1 MRYET
6 ERTGRRGHPDSTTD
20 ALARGLGVFSIALGL
35 MEVVAPR
42 ALARFLGMEGSET
55 LIRGYGLREIATG
68 VGILASNDPTP
79 WIWGRVAGDALDIA
93 TLVTGYEGDNPKK
106 DNVTLALAAVAG
118 VTALDVYCG
127 QALSARIAGAAAAD
141 ARLQRPQRP
150 AALAASNAR
159 RRRRDFEPPRD
170 FRTPGGAAALDERA
184 PGRRRGTRSAGLS
197 KPFRR
202 STPRSRRPA
211 PGRRRRSGS

>member
-35 MEVVAPR
+35 MEVAAPR
-42 ALARFLGMEGSET
+42 ALARWLGMEGSET
-55 LIRGYGLREIATG
+55 LIRAYGAREIATG

-93 TLVTGYEGDNPKK
+93 TLATGFEGDNPKK
-106 DNVTLALAAVAG
+106 DNVAIALAAVAG

-127 QALSARIAGAAAAD
+127 QVLSSESTEPLPPLRDYSDRAGFPRPAQAMRGAA
-141 ARLQRPQRP
+141 
-150 AALAASNAR
+150 S
-159 RRRRDFEPPRD
+159 DFEVPRD
-170 FRTPGGAAALDERA
+170 FRQPEALR
-184 PGRRRGTRSAGLS
+184 PWTSSRNRSDGAGLD
-197 KPFRR
+197 
-202 STPRSRRPA
+202 RPV
-211 PGRRRRSGS
+211 